1 MVVVNITSISSR
13 LDLCGAT
20 VWSLIQQ
27 RKLPDKINIW
37 LSHDPYMADKGI
49 ENIPGWV
56 SELNKIHDIIT
67 VNFTDNI
74 GPYRKI
80 IPALRNSP
88 VDSVLVYA
96 DDDVIYGKDWLF
108 ELCNTYEEYNGEHV
122 VSSRV
127 RLMKKNFLGIY
138 RSYNDFP
145 LCIDSR
151 LLSEDFLIT
160 GVGGCILSK
169 AHINELLIEDNEFLN
184 VAPRADDIWLS
195 KIIMLSGSKVMPAPH
210 ALAQVYT
217 IEHDNSSLS
226 STNNSYKKPFN
237 KFIIANKIKNK
248 ILRYLGFSMTNNDIS
263 IKRVNDYFKHVKVNK

>member
-1 MVVVNITSISSR
+1 MVVINITSISSR

-27 RKLPDKINIW
+27 SRLPDKINIW
-37 LSHDPYMADKGI
+37 LSHAPYMADKGV
-49 ENIPGWV
+49 ENIPEWV
-56 SELNKIHDIIT
+56 GELNKIHDIIT
-67 VNFTDNI
+67 INFTDNI

-108 ELCNTYEEYNGEHV
+108 ELCSTYEKYNGEYV

-127 RLMKKNFLGIY
+127 RLMKKNFLGIH

-151 LLSEDFLIT
+151 LLSKDFLIT

-169 AHINELLIEDNEFLN
+169 AHINESLIEDNEFLS

-195 KIIMLSGSKVMPAPH
+195 KIIILSGSKVMPAPQ
-210 ALAQVYT
+210 ALVQVYT

-226 STNNSYKKPFN
+226 SINNSYKKPLHR
-237 KFIIANKIKNK
+237 FIIINKIKNK

-263 IKRVNDYFKHVKVNK
+263 IKKVNAYFKCVKVNK